1 MSTWV
6 ENENCLQTTTWD
18 KPGLVV
24 KSNDKGGRLQWGGR
38 KKGVAAVG
46 HLDHGQ
52 AAGERDLAG
61 HVPGGREGGHKGNHS
76 RGISTGLR
84 GLGHSHGKK
93 SKSKWILIVRV
104 YPLTMFNLHCTGWKT
119 YWAHES
125 MDHHHRRKWKWLLV
139 ESKQSLT
146 IFEVESESVYSL
158 KAWSLQPSLDLL
170 LSSPSSLPSFTGVP
184 FHPRVNEVAEEATI
198 LELKECNQI
207 IHQPLLLSLVVSLL
221 VHQTQR
227 KVKRGAKTTLNNPPR
242 PLKRLISP
250 NLFSSLNSSRTS
262 SSSYTQR
269 LWYIFCVSHYHMHC
283 IYWSIL
289 WLDFHHIL

>member
-1 MSTWV
+1 MEKFT
-6 ENENCLQTTTWD
+6 
-18 KPGLVV
+18 P
-24 KSNDKGGRLQWGGR
+24 
-38 KKGVAAVG
+38 
-46 HLDHGQ
+46 
-52 AAGERDLAG
+52 LAKIL
-61 HVPGGREGGHKGNHS
+61 HCRRHWRHWQISPL

-104 YPLTMFNLHCTGWKT
+104 YPLTKT

-125 MDHHHRRKWKWLLV
+125 MDHHHRRKWKCLLV
-139 ESKQSLT
+139 KSKQSLT
-146 IFEVESESVYSL
+146 IFVVESESVYSL

-170 LSSPSSLPSFTGVP
+170 LSSPSSLPSFTGLP
-184 FHPRVNEVAEEATI
+184 FHPRVSEVAEEATI
-198 LELKECNQI
+198 LKLKECNQI

-269 LWYIFCVSHYHMHC
+269 LWYIFCVSHFHMHC

>member
-1 MSTWV
+1 MVTCWK
-6 ENENCLQTTTWD
+6 Q
-18 KPGLVV
+18 
-24 KSNDKGGRLQWGGR
+24 
-38 KKGVAAVG
+38 AVFN
-46 HLDHGQ
+46 HL
-52 AAGERDLAG
+52 R
-61 HVPGGREGGHKGNHS
+61 S
-76 RGISTGLR
+76 
-84 GLGHSHGKK
+84 
-93 SKSKWILIVRV
+93 
-104 YPLTMFNLHCTGWKT
+104 
-119 YWAHES
+119 
-125 MDHHHRRKWKWLLV
+125 RKWKWLHV
-139 ESKQSLT
+139 VRKQSLT
-146 IFEVESESVYSL
+146 IFVEESESVYSL

-170 LSSPSSLPSFTGVP
+170 LSSPSSLPSFTGLP
-184 FHPRVNEVAEEATI
+184 FHPRVSEVAEEATI

-269 LWYIFCVSHYHMHC
+269 LWYIFCVSHCHMHC
-283 IYWSIL
+283 VYWSIL